1 MRIWHGIATKIWR
14 FQVGDT
20 KKLCHKAGK
29 PVVRV
34 AIEHLVMI
42 KGSFNH
48 LHAPGMN
55 AWRTVTYDSSC
66 CTSAQKQS
74 LVSEY
79 RRNMTQI
86 RPTMAYGTSKLWY
99 SRQKIFIPNPKGVQ
113 VFRGSS
119 RGPPVISSRQGKWL
133 LETGSDVKERDSC
146 QWTPLHAA
154 SAEGHTEVVEWLLKQ
169 GGGPFLRTTEM
180 SQK

>member
-55 AWRTVTYDSSC
+55 VWRTVTYDSSC
-66 CTSAQKQS
+66 CTSAPKQS
-74 LVSEY
+74 LVTEY

-113 VFRGSS
+113 VFRCSWWPSS
-119 RGPPVISSRQGKWL
+119 HLQSPRQMALRNWFRCQRTWQLSMDSLACSQRGRAHRGGRMVAKTRRGP
-133 LETGSDVKERDSC
+133 
-146 QWTPLHAA
+146 
-154 SAEGHTEVVEWLLKQ
+154 
-169 GGGPFLRTTEM
+169 PFLRTTEM